1 MGRKNAPWR
10 LPVWQLP
17 ALRRWGAR
25 FLAQSRR
32 DRFVDNARAN
42 IRLGLYSLECLQRWC
57 QRYGFDYAQTTAD
70 SMQLFHDRQALE
82 QALAL
87 RRQPIEDP
95 GQVVPL
101 DPSWRVA
108 TGPAPAP

>member
-1 MGRKNAPWR
+1 MGRKSAPWR
-10 LPVWQLP
+10 LPVWQLL

-57 QRYGFDYAQTTAD
+57 QRYEFDYAQTVAGP
-70 SMQLFHDRQALE
+70 MQLFYGRQARA

-87 RRQPIEDP
+87 R
-95 GQVVPL
+95 GQLVDAAGPVVAL
-101 DPSWRVA
+101 C
-108 TGPAPAP
+108 